1 MSFLHE
7 LLQIF
12 DTSMTRPTLF
22 GTFHLVSLALT
33 VALTVILSLVYKKR
47 HEKVRIMV
55 LVITII
61 VILFEIYKQI
71 NYTFQPEN
79 GFKADYQWY
88 AFPFQFCSTPM
99 YIGLLAGLTKQG
111 KVHRAACAYLATFA
125 VFAGLCVMIYPGD
138 VFIETVGINI
148 QTMICHGTMIAVG
161 IALLATGYVKL
172 EHKTILRAIPIFAI
186 CVTLAMIMNEVA
198 VKSPLVGGETFNMFY
213 ISPHF
218 TGTLPIYSEVQKI
231 VPYPWNLV
239 IYIAGFSLA
248 AYVILLIAMGVGKLT
263 KIGKKQKVA

>member
-1 MSFLHE
+1 MK
-7 LLQIF
+7 
-12 DTSMTRPTLF
+12 RPEPW
-22 GTFHLVSLALT
+22 GWFHLLFWGLSIGGAVLLCVLHKKDKQERVRKVVLT
-33 VALTVILSLVYKKR
+33 VAITVILL
-47 HEKVRIMV
+47 
-55 LVITII
+55 
-61 VILFEIYKQI
+61 EIYKQI
-71 NYTFQPEN
+71 TFSFAN
-79 GFKADYQWY
+79 GTTFDYQWY

-186 CVTLAMIMNEVA
+186 CVTLAMIMNEVV
-198 VKSPLVGGETFNMFY
+198 VKYHLVGDETFNMFY

-248 AYVILLIAMGVGKLT
+248 AYVILLIAMGIGKLT